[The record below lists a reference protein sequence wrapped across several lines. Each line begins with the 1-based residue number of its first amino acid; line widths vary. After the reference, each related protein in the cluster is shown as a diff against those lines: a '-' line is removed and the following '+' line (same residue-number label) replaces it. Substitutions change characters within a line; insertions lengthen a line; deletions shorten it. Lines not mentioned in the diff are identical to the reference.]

1 LKTTSEKLAQLK
13 ESLAVYKKV
22 AIAFSGGVDS
32 TFLLKVAHD
41 VLGDNAIA
49 ITAQSLVV
57 PKREYD
63 FTKEFTKTNE
73 IKQTTFVFD
82 ELSNKD
88 FTNNSPDRCYY
99 CKKAILEKM
108 ISLAELQDIKIIL
121 DGSNMDDD
129 KDFRPGGRAITELG
143 VISPLKDAKLTK
155 AEIRELS
162 KELNLPT
169 WDKPSNACYAS
180 RFPYDEEITK
190 EKLKRVTVAED
201 FLLDL
206 GMKQV
211 RVRSHGEI
219 ARIEIVASDY
229 GFFLREEM
237 RLNIDTRLKKLGF
250 KYVTLDLLGYETGS
264 MNRTLNSKKSK

>member
-1 LKTTSEKLAQLK
+1 MKTINEKFSLLK
-13 ESLAVYKKV
+13 ESLSVYEKV
-22 AIAFSGGVDS
+22 VVAFSGGIDS

-41 VLGDNAIA
+41 VLGDKAIA

-57 PKREYD
+57 PKRD
-63 FTKEFTKTNE
+63 LAFTKEFTKANG

-82 ELSNKD
+82 ELSFAD
-88 FTNNSPDRCYY
+88 FTNNSPDRCYF

-108 ISLAELQDIKIIL
+108 ISLASVQDIKIIL

-129 KDFRPGGRAITELG
+129 KDYRPGSRAITELG
-143 VISPLKDAKLTK
+143 IISPLKDAKLTK
-155 AEIRELS
+155 SEIRELS
-162 KELNLPT
+162 KELLLPT

-180 RFPYDEEITK
+180 RFPYGEEITK

-211 RVRSHGEI
+211 RVRSHGDI

-229 GFFLREEM
+229 DSFLRLEM
-237 RLNIDTRLKKLGF
+237 RSNIDKRLKKLGF
-250 KYVTLDLLGYETGS
+250 LYVTLDLQGYQTGS
-264 MNRTLNSKKSK
+264 MNKPLNSKK

>member
-1 LKTTSEKLAQLK
+1 MKTTNEKFSILKDNLAG
-13 ESLAVYKKV
+13 YKKV
-22 AIAFSGGVDS
+22 AVAFSGGVDS

-41 VLGDNAIA
+41 VLGENAIA

-57 PKREYD
+57 PKRDYD
-63 FTKEFTKTNE
+63 FTKEFTKANE

-82 ELSNKD
+82 ELSNSD

-129 KDFRPGGRAITELG
+129 KDYRPGGRAITELG
-143 VISPLKDAKLTK
+143 IISPLKEAKLTK

-162 KELNLPT
+162 KELHLPT

-180 RFPYDEEITK
+180 RFPYNEEITK

-201 FLLDL
+201 YLLDL

-211 RVRSHGEI
+211 RVRSHGDI

-229 GFFLREEM
+229 NFFLREEM
-237 RLNIDTRLKKLGF
+237 RLSIDSRLKKLGF
-250 KYVTLDLLGYETGS
+250 TYITLDLKGYETGS
-264 MNRTLNSKKSK
+264 MNKTINSKK